1 MGLRLKVEERDLGGR
16 WVEAYYSEL
25 PTFRGMAI
33 QAGIPPVRAR
43 LYELAAHGLACVPQ
57 STQRLL
63 AREYTPGRGDF
74 VFFVPRSSAE
84 ASPLLVRAVGEVLR
98 EMEPG
103 WISAVQEVRGS
114 TDGPDDIAFWSK
126 VPIEAVLAVAGDR
139 HDRL

>member
-1 MGLRLKVEERDLGGR
+1 MKVEERDLGGG

-33 QAGIPPVRAR
+33 QADIPPVRAR
-43 LYELAAHGLACVPQ
+43 LYELAAHGLACVPR

-63 AREYTPGRGDF
+63 AREYTPGRGNF

-103 WISAVQEVRGS
+103 WISAVEGVRGS
-114 TDGPDDIAFWSK
+114 TDGPDDMAFWSK
-126 VPIEAVLAVAGDR
+126 VPIEAVLAVTGDR
-139 HDRL
+139 HGWL